1 MSKLT
6 ITIPEELSDR
16 LEKVRDKFV
25 ISKVCQV
32 AIDREV
38 KIQELV
44 LSSITNDVIER
55 LKLQKSKLVQSS
67 REKGRTEGI
76 KIARYMSYTQLIAI
90 LEFKGLHFFEDT
102 GDYTF
107 PVKELIGLV
116 TSHLS
121 EEEQAFQID
130 ESGDTCC
137 SFEDYMSD
145 IFLSLTDTDFYEFF
159 VGFVDGVLSFYDSI
173 KADIGDECKIPV
185 YNNR

>member
-6 ITIPEELSDR
+6 VTIPEELSDR

-32 AIDREV
+32 AIDKEV

-90 LEFKGLHFFEDT
+90 LEFKNLHFFEDV
-102 GDYTF
+102 GGYAF
-107 PVKELIGLV
+107 PVKDLIGLV

-121 EEEQAFQID
+121 EEEQTFQFD
-130 ESGDTCC
+130 ESGTLG

-145 IFLSLTDTDFYEFF
+145 LFLDIIDTDFYEFF
-159 VGFVDGVLSFYDSI
+159 VGFVDGALSFYDSI
-173 KADIGDECKIPV
+173 RADIGDEGKVPM
-185 YNNR
+185 YSNR